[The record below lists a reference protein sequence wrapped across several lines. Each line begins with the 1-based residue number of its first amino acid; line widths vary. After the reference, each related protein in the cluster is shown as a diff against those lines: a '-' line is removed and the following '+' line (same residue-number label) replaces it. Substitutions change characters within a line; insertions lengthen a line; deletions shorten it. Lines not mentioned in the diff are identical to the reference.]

1 MRYNKLVRDRI
12 PEIMTENGVKASFR
26 VLEESEMLTYLERKL
41 DEEVREF
48 HYSKNIEELADIYE
62 VLKELIALCGAS
74 PSAFYHLCNLKI
86 EKRGGFSKR
95 LCLIETEERNNNE
108 H

>member
-1 MRYNKLVRDRI
+1 MRYNKLVRDKI
-12 PEIMTENGVKASFR
+12 PEIIAEDGVRASFR
-26 VLEESEMLTYLERKL
+26 VLDESEMLTYLERKL

-62 VLKELIALCGAS
+62 VLKELIALCGYS
-74 PSAFYHLCNLKI
+74 PSAFIHLCNLKI

-95 LCLIETEERNNNE
+95 LCLLEVKEGDGNE